1 MDAKKKGI
9 LLFIKHE
16 LEFLHVKK
24 EHPDIDIKEY
34 RYLRKLYPNVD
45 GHFFIKNIYW
55 SQRITKL
62 KEQLKN
68 PNLSIEEKAR
78 LESELHE
85 LLHQKPSFRDGGPE
99 KGKAPVLNALKK

>member
-24 EHPDIDIKEY
+24 E
-34 RYLRKLYPNVD
+34 YPNVD
-45 GHFFIKNIYW
+45 GHFFIKNYYRR
-55 SQRITKL
+55 QRITIL
-62 KEQLKN
+62 KEQLKK
-68 PNLSIEEKAR
+68 PNLSIEEKAK

-85 LLHQKPSFRDGGPE
+85 LLHQKPSFRDRGPE
-99 KGKAPVLNALKK
+99 KGKAPVLNVRKK

>member
-24 EHPDIDIKEY
+24 EYPDIDIKEY

-45 GHFFIKNIYW
+45 GHFFIKNIYRR
-55 SQRITKL
+55 QRITIL

-68 PNLSIEEKAR
+68 PNLPIDDESR
-78 LESELHE
+78 LESELRE
-85 LLHQKPSFRDGGPE
+85 LLHQQTSFRDRGP
-99 KGKAPVLNALKK
+99 KKPIVPVLNVRKK